1 MSAGIDKVAVLPIE
15 KETTFKL
22 ESKVIDTNNDKEET
36 VIDEIVLPANTIII
50 FTSGVASTL
59 NISRTDEG
67 KEGASV
73 REYDGTPTG
82 TIFVTPME
90 VKFTPAVVVAQ
101 GETPEVALATL
112 YFNEKTNTWEAE
124 ENYAT
129 YQNGVFVGNVHHFS
143 KFKFGFEE
151 ADSKATA
158 EAALDSMKFDK
169 AALTILIVVVV
180 SVECAFLIISSTE
193 APPSHLIPPFQLIS
207 IFTLAVSPSV

>member
-1 MSAGIDKVAVLPIE
+1 MEAAGSDIKITPAQAEQVVNTMEKYIANGTLTEIDKVAVLPIE

-36 VIDEIVLPANTIII
+36 VTDEIVLPANTVVI

-67 KEGASV
+67 KEGASI

-101 GETPEVALATL
+101 EKLLKLHWLLSTSTKRPALGKPK
-112 YFNEKTNTWEAE
+112 KTT
-124 ENYAT
+124 
-129 YQNGVFVGNVHHFS
+129 
-143 KFKFGFEE
+143 
-151 ADSKATA
+151 
-158 EAALDSMKFDK
+158 
-169 AALTILIVVVV
+169 
-180 SVECAFLIISSTE
+180 
-193 APPSHLIPPFQLIS
+193 QLIRMVY
-207 IFTLAVSPSV
+207 L

>member
-1 MSAGIDKVAVLPIE
+1 MTEIDKVAVLPIE

-151 ADSKATA
+151 ADSK
-158 EAALDSMKFDK
+158 SYG
-169 AALTILIVVVV
+169 
-180 SVECAFLIISSTE
+180 
-193 APPSHLIPPFQLIS
+193 
-207 IFTLAVSPSV
+207 